1 MLTGWGRTAP
11 TAADVVAP
19 TDAEALAEAVGEP
32 PARGLIG
39 RGLGRSYG
47 DAAQNGGGRVVDLTA
62 VDQPLRLDP
71 EAGSVTA
78 SAGVS
83 LDRLMRELV
92 PRGWFVPVTPGTRQV
107 TVGGAF
113 AADIHGKN
121 HHVDGS
127 WCDHVDALTIHRPVD
142 GRTVLTPQADAEG
155 FWAAAGGMGLTGT
168 IEQATIRLQPIETS
182 RLLVDT
188 DRTADLDET
197 LDLLASGDEHYRY
210 SVAWL
215 DTLAQGGRL
224 GRGVL
229 TRGDTAP
236 LDALDERD
244 RRDPLQF
251 ESGPVA
257 PALPWAPTGLV
268 SRWTIRAF
276 NELWYR
282 KAPRRRRD
290 EVQTIGTFFHPLDIA
305 AEWNRLYG
313 RPGFLQWQTLIP
325 FGSEDLLR
333 QILERAVGCRSA
345 VVPVRAQAV
354 RPRQP
359 GAALVP
365 GARLDAGPRSP
376 GERRGP
382 GAPARRAGP
391 GGRGRGRPGLP
402 GQGQPARS
410 RAGTGDVPP
419 AGRVAGPPAPGRS
432 ERRAALRP
440 GPPTAPRRL
449 TRLDTPPA
457 DPRART
463 GRDPSG
469 GRAGDRRQPVH

>member
-1 MLTGWGRTAP
+1 MTRRLLTGWGRTAP

-19 TDAEALAEAVGEP
+19 TDADGLAAAVAEA

-47 DAAQNGGGRVVDLTA
+47 DAAQNSGGRVVDLTA

-71 EAGSVTA
+71 EAGTVTA
-78 SAGVS
+78 SAGLS

-127 WCDHVDALTIHRPVD
+127 WCDHVDAVTIHRPAD
-142 GRTVLTPQADAEG
+142 GRTVLTPRADAEG

-168 IEQATIRLQPIETS
+168 IEQATIRLQPIETG

-236 LDALDERD
+236 LDALDEGD

-257 PALPWAPTGLV
+257 PALPWAPAGLV

-276 NELWYR
+276 NGLWYR

-290 EVQTIGTFFHPLDIA
+290 EVQSIGAFFHPLDIA
-305 AEWNRLYG
+305 EEWNRLYG
-313 RPGFLQWQTLIP
+313 RPGFLQWQTLVP

-333 QILERAVGCRSA
+333 HILERMSNAGLPSFLSVLKRFGPGNEGPLSFPAPGWTLALDLPASGAVLGPLLDELDQEVAAVGGRVYLAKDS
-345 VVPVRAQAV
+345 
-354 RPRQP
+354 
-359 GAALVP
+359 
-365 GARLDAGPRSP
+365 RLDADLVPVMYPRLDEWR
-376 GERRGP
+376 GHQRRVDP
-382 GAPARRAGP
+382 D
-391 GGRGRGRPGLP
+391 GLL
-402 GQGQPARS
+402 RS
-410 RAGTGDVPP
+410 DLG
-419 AGRVAGPPAPGRS
+419 
-432 ERRAALRP
+432 
-440 GPPTAPRRL
+440 RRL
-449 TRLDTPPA
+449 RLVA
-457 DPRART
+457 
-463 GRDPSG
+463 
-469 GRAGDRRQPVH
+469 